1 MEKLLSLHEA
11 SLRGNKNI
19 VKSLL
24 INGASFNVCNAL
36 KKLLWIEPNEFEMD
50 MKESC
55 IFYRAI
61 LQKSINVLIQFYPA
75 LY

>member
-36 KKLLWIEPNEFEMD
+36 KKLLWIEPNKMD